1 MKTITYEIRAMK
13 YRMKKTWMLLAA
25 VAFIANI
32 VVSCNDDDF
41 PDNYYTATEVTA
53 AGFLQQ
59 NPERF
64 SSFTRI
70 LQRSNFLSTLSTYGE
85 YTLFA
90 PTNDAVSTYLSS
102 CGYQS
107 VEDIPQNVCDTIART
122 HIVKDGGDRK
132 SVV

>member
-64 SSFTRI
+64 RFVH
-70 LQRSNFLSTLSTYGE
+70 
-85 YTLFA
+85 A
-90 PTNDAVSTYLSS
+90 YLATF
-102 CGYQS
+102 QFPEHAFHIWR
-107 VEDIPQNVCDTIART
+107 V
-122 HIVKDGGDRK
+122 HIVRTYQ
-132 SVV
+132 